1 MNFKAELIAFGCD
14 FLDDMPGNKD
24 IPHVA
29 GNFNKEVGNIFAIFD
44 YINGSP
50 GFGMIVENQPTQL
63 VGYVPFPYDIA
74 KRIAMNFKGA

>member
-1 MNFKAELIAFGCD
+1 MTSYQRTGICPVIFVFCFQLNFKAELIAFGCD

-44 YINGSP
+44 YHLSW
-50 GFGMIVENQPTQL
+50 V
-63 VGYVPFPYDIA
+63 
-74 KRIAMNFKGA
+74 